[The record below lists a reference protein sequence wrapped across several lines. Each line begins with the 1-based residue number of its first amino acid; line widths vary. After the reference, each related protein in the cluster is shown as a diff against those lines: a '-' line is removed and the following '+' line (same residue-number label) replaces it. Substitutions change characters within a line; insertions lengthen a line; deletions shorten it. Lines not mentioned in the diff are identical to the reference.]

1 MKKLSKIFPII
12 VIILCLVFALVA
24 CVPTGDET
32 PKDDNEI
39 VDEGGNDNS
48 SNNGGGNGNLKPS
61 PVGPLTPAKNVF
73 VFEKI
78 AGAEEYALK
87 SVNIVNKEVVIPS
100 LYNDKP
106 VTAILAQAFYSN
118 AVVEEV
124 SIPDTITTI
133 GARAFS
139 LCVNLKKVSVS
150 AYSELSEIGE
160 KAFFACDR
168 LEEIYLPQTLVK
180 VGAEAFG
187 GCVDLVAL
195 NFPNSLYEVGEGAFH
210 CGWLDTITEDG
221 VVYAGNVAYAFRYT
235 ATEPIAQDVTIKD
248 GVTSIAG
255 KAFYG
260 EEWISS
266 ISIPSSVTSIGA
278 LALNN
283 TQRLQNISV
292 SEDNAVYSSL
302 GNSLVEKAT
311 DTLLAS
317 SLNTIVAQGI
327 KVVGEEAFAYSNL
340 TEITLPESVTSIGKG
355 AFKQSKIVSVNIPSE
370 VTALEEEI
378 FLNAEFLASITIGAN
393 LTSIKTSA
401 FNYCLSLKE
410 VIIEND
416 SVLEDLD
423 TAYACSGLTARAEV
437 VYVLSSLEG
446 QADRLIADF
455 DEAPSDK
462 AGYKKY
468 VLEK

>member
-12 VIILCLVFALVA
+12 VIILCLTFALVA
-24 CVPTGDET
+24 CTPADEEPTQNN
-32 PKDDNEI
+32 NEI

-48 SNNGGGNGNLKPS
+48 SNNGGGNNNLKPS
-61 PVGPLTPAKNVF
+61 PAGPLAPAKNVF

-78 AGAEEYALK
+78 AGVEEYALK

-106 VTAILAQAFYSN
+106 VTAILTQAFYSN
-118 AVVEEV
+118 EVVEEV

-139 LCVNLKKVSVS
+139 LCVNLKKVHIS

-160 KAFFACDR
+160 RAFFACDR

-180 VGAEAFG
+180 VGTEAFS
-187 GCVDLVAL
+187 GCVDLVTL
-195 NFPNSLYEVGEGAFH
+195 NFPNSLYEVGEGAFD
-210 CGWLDTITEDG
+210 CGWLDSLSEDG
-221 VVYAGNVAYAFRYT
+221 VVYVGNVAYAFRYT
-235 ATEPIAQDVTIKD
+235 ASTPIAQDITIKD
-248 GVTSIAG
+248 GSTAVAS

-266 ISIPSSVTSIGA
+266 ISIPSSVTRIGA

-302 GNSLVEKAT
+302 GNSLVEKAN

-317 SLNTIVAQGI
+317 SLNTIVSQGV
-327 KVVGEEAFAYSNL
+327 KVIGEEAFAYSNL
-340 TEITLPESVTSIGKG
+340 TEISLPESVTSICPG
-355 AFKQSKIVSVNIPSE
+355 AFKQSKIVSV
-370 VTALEEEI
+370 
-378 FLNAEFLASITIGAN
+378 
-393 LTSIKTSA
+393 
-401 FNYCLSLKE
+401 
-410 VIIEND
+410 
-416 SVLEDLD
+416 
-423 TAYACSGLTARAEV
+423 
-437 VYVLSSLEG
+437 
-446 QADRLIADF
+446 
-455 DEAPSDK
+455 
-462 AGYKKY
+462 
-468 VLEK
+468 